1 MGLIMRPIAVE
12 SPVDKNPSRLHNL
25 FRQMGD
31 GPHLDDRSGPAICA
45 GLVAARDRRE
55 AAGHA
60 HRRPGPDARRG
71 QGTVR
76 GGLMVRLGRP
86 ARDVTIRI
94 VLLGQKAPPKR
105 GRMTGGLTA
114 LTLIW
119 TALCCQSRRAIDSH
133 CGF

>member
-86 ARDVTIRI
+86 ARDVTIH
-94 VLLGQKAPPKR
+94 ASSCWDKR
-105 GRMTGGLTA
+105 P
-114 LTLIW
+114 
-119 TALCCQSRRAIDSH
+119 RRSGAV
-133 CGF
+133 